1 MSVNGAALRTC
12 GAALTLE
19 DFESGDACMT
29 RCLDRA
35 RAAARTDLPILIV
48 GESGCG
54 KTLLAAEFLIRGATQ
69 FDEPGAFI
77 SFEETGEELAQ
88 NVRSLGFDLDALA
101 DSLGDLSWLR
111 ADGYLLLVEHSD
123 AWRQADDDNFATLL
137 DILNEAAAA
146 WGDQGVPFWALMPL
160 AQDELGKLVI

>member
-1 MSVNGAALRTC
+1 MMAVDVREVLADASQGGAYFVDARDAAALVD
-12 GAALTLE
+12 AAQAL
-19 DFESGDACMT
+19 DFAVVHVDLAGCYDK
-29 RCLDRA
+29 DGVIA
-35 RAAARTDLPILIV
+35 RFAYAL
-48 GESGCG
+48 
-54 KTLLAAEFLIRGATQ
+54 Q
-69 FDEPGAFI
+69 FPEWFGHNF
-77 SFEETGEELAQ
+77 
-88 NVRSLGFDLDALA
+88 DALA

-146 WGDQGVPFWALMPL
+146 WGDQGVSFWALMPL